1 VLARCIYDLYPEEL
15 MDTIKKAYDE
25 GLIHPG
31 YVEYEAFTEVLKA
44 GKKQCLEKL
53 RKQVENKQIKNI
65 HEYMA
70 WWACFNQPGKTNPDI
85 SSAKNKQKQ
94 DSKTK
99 KSKKKQSKQSKKANR
114 KKK

>member
-1 VLARCIYDLYPEEL
+1 

-31 YVEYEAFTEVLKA
+31 YVGYEDFTEVLKA
-44 GKKQCLEKL
+44 GKEKCLEKL

-65 HEYMA
+65 HKYMA
-70 WWACFNQPGKTNPDI
+70 WWACFKEPGKTIPDI
-85 SSAKNKQKQ
+85 TSDKTPNNKQKQ